1 MKALSIRQPWAWL
14 IIHGGKD
21 IENRTWKTKYRGP
34 VLIHAGK
41 KIDMAAYSRLADE
54 GIGLPPID
62 ELETGGII
70 GQVDIADCVNCSD
83 SAWFGGPL
91 GFVLENPK
99 PLSFSPCIGRLYFFQ
114 PQTLPDRPGTLSQPC
129 RQLGFPQYT

>member
-14 IIHGGKD
+14 IVHGGKN

-41 KIDMAAYSRLADE
+41 KIDMAAYNQLADKGVE
-54 GIGLPPID
+54 LPPID
-62 ELETGGII
+62 DLLTGGIVGKCNI
-70 GQVDIADCVNCSD
+70 VDCVNHST
-83 SAWFGGPL
+83 STWFGGPF

-99 PLSFSPCIGRLYFFQ
+99 PVIFSPCRGQLYFFA
-114 PQTLPDRPGTLSQPC
+114 PC
-129 RQLGFPQYT
+129 HASGHA